1 MNLTDTYRML
11 EDIYNTESLISE
23 LMLVE
28 EGRDFFDSYSF
39 GYLAC
44 KPLRFVE
51 DNFKPMSVYDDHAYK
66 LYLERLK
73 KYRAG
78 YNERKRKRDIA
89 YRERERKKALKH
101 QEILKERK
109 KRIERQEAYQKRRM
123 EKEREKK
130 IKRQEAYQ
138 KRKMEKERIRQEI
151 ELIKEIE
158 EREKRRLPMIDFPE
172 PPVIDEY
179 NPYYCHLLN
188 ATRPRE
194 RKKETSRERERGNSF
209 EKVRNKYDSVYGE
222 TGHEEQFLIAELGC
236 VGLTDW
242 DMTNLLQAV
251 WPERDWLKAE
261 GS

>member
-89 YRERERKKALKH
+89 YKERERKKALKH
-101 QEILKERK
+101 QEVLKEREE
-109 KRIERQEAYQKRRM
+109 RIKRQEAYQKRRM

-151 ELIKEIE
+151 K
-158 EREKRRLPMIDFPE
+158 EREKRRLLMIGFPE

-194 RKKETSRERERGNSF
+194 KKRGNSF

-222 TGHEEQFLIAELGC
+222 TGHEEEFLIAELGC